1 MLIALGRLPGAT
13 TKRYGKWLEALGPP
27 YIVYRRRKKVDRRRK
42 IVDGL
47 RRRWPKGPANLL
59 KIK

>member
-13 TKRYGKWLEALGPP
+13 RKQLPKYLEALGPP
-27 YIVYRRRKKVDRRRK
+27 YIDIRRRKKVDRRRK

-47 RRRWPKGPANLL
+47 RRRWPKGPAN
-59 KIK
+59 